1 MERMSWDH
9 YFYELAEMVASR
21 STCIRRK
28 VGAVLVNE
36 KHRILG
42 TGYNGPYSG
51 YPHCTKDSCIRTKMN
66 IPSGSEPHLC
76 VAVHAEMNI
85 VHMLRDTEIEGGT
98 LYCTTQP
105 CCTCLKSFLSCGISR
120 IIWKDKYND
129 PLTDILMSNYGEVS
143 ELHIGEYDLWQMI
156 KSK

>member
-1 MERMSWDH
+1 MDRMSWDN

-21 STCIRRK
+21 STCIRRH

-51 YPHCTKDSCIRTKMN
+51 YPHCTEESCIRTKMN
-66 IPSGSEPHLC
+66 IPSGSETHLC

-85 VHMLRDTEIEGGT
+85 IHMLRDTEIKDGT

-105 CCTCLKSFLSCGISR
+105 CCTCLKSFLSCGIYR
-120 IIWKDKYND
+120 IVWKDEYND
-129 PLTDILMSNYGEVS
+129 PLTDILMSNYGQVS
-143 ELHIGEYDLWQMI
+143 RLSLEDRDLWQMI
-156 KSK
+156 RS